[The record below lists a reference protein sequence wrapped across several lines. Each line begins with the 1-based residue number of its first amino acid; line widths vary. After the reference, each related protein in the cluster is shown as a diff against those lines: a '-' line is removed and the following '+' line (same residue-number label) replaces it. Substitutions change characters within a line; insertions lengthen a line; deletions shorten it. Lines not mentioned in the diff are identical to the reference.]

1 MNFKQSVIDVV
12 AALNAADIRYI
23 IVGGL
28 AVASHGYLR
37 TTKDIDLV
45 VALDPHNVVAA
56 FASLAKTGYR
66 PKVPITAADFSD
78 AATRERLIREKN
90 MIVLQFWRDESPDV
104 DVFVCEPFD
113 FDAEWVAARIEKVT
127 PDLITRVVR
136 LEVLL
141 DLKREASRPQDLA
154 DIDALTKL
162 YEV

>member
-1 MNFKQSVIDVV
+1 MNFKQSVVDVV

-45 VALDPHNVVAA
+45 VALDPQNVAAA
-56 FASLAKTGYR
+56 FASLASAGYR

-104 DVFVCEPFD
+104 DVFVREPFD
-113 FDAEWVAARIEKVT
+113 FDTEWAAARIEKVN
-127 PDLITRVVR
+127 PDLDARVVR

>member
-1 MNFKQSVIDVV
+1 MKFKQSVVDVV
-12 AALNAADIRYI
+12 TALNADDIRYI

-45 VALDPHNVVAA
+45 VALDPQNVVAA
-56 FASLAKTGYR
+56 FASLAKAGYR

-104 DVFVCEPFD
+104 DVFVREPFD
-113 FDAEWVAARIEKVT
+113 FEAEWTRARMEKIS
-127 PDLITRVVR
+127 PDLTAPVVR

-162 YEV
+162 YEQ